1 MTADVIEIYD
11 TFNTKGFPEE
21 LILGNFNG
29 QPIPKYYYN
38 FLNNENDD
46 GNNFLWNQFDDDLP
60 ENEGMEYAIIP
71 NDE

>member
-11 TFNTKGFPEE
+11 TFNTKEFPEE

-46 GNNFLWNQFDDDLP
+46 GNNFL
-60 ENEGMEYAIIP
+60 
-71 NDE
+71 